1 MDIKYA
7 DKIVNL
13 LFMCGLITIEWVYCK
28 DEIF

>member
-13 LFMCGLITIEWVYCK
+13 LFMCELNRIEWVYCK